1 MKFILAMVINHF
13 EETLIEMSD
22 LFAIPVFPHH
32 QMFEMCGRK
41 RLFNTV

>member
-1 MKFILAMVINHF
+1 MKFILAVVINYF

-32 QMFEMCGRK
+32 QILETCGRK